1 MKRAGRI
8 LSLVI
13 ILVMM
18 TTVFCFAVP
27 AEDAQ
32 QMDTSGNLTLEK
44 TYPKDGAKGAAIE
57 NMSVKLYFDSEFTEK
72 VLKKANDGAIQLIGP
87 EGEKL
92 PTRVL
97 YNPKEEGVVLVIV
110 DNDKDGKIITGKG
123 NSEYTLKISGSL
135 RDDKGNTLGEDKT
148 ITFTTL
154 NQNANNMINML
165 MMFGMFGAIMVISM
179 RGAKKEAQ
187 KQQAARKE
195 EKVNPYKEAKRTG
208 KSVEEIVEQDQKNKA
223 KQAEKAARKAA
234 KEADYYDDYLEEGVY
249 RVKGPRPI
257 AAAGGRYITGRKALA
272 EAKKAEEEARKAQQK
287 QYDAKKGKGKKK
299 K

>member
-1 MKRAGRI
+1 MKKAGRI

-18 TTVFCFAVP
+18 TTVFCFAAA

-32 QMDTSGNLTLEK
+32 QAGTKGSLTLLD
-44 TYPKDGAKGAAIE
+44 TYPKDGSKGASID
-57 NMSVKLYFDSEFTEK
+57 NMSVKLYFDSKFTEK
-72 VLKKANDGAIQLIGP
+72 VLKKANDGAVQLIGP

-123 NSEYTLKISGSL
+123 NSEYTLKVSGSL

-148 ITFTTL
+148 IKFTTL
-154 NQNANNMINML
+154 NQSANNIVNMV
-165 MMFGMFGAIMVISM
+165 MMFVMFGAIMVISM

-187 KQQAARKE
+187 KQQAAKKD

-208 KSVEEIVEQDQKNKA
+208 KSVEEIVEQDKKNKA
-223 KQAEKAARKAA
+223 RQAEKAARKAA
-234 KEADYYDDYLEEGVY
+234 KENDDYDDYIEDGVY

-257 AAAGGRYITGRKALA
+257 AAGGGKYITGRKAMA
-272 EAKKAEEEARKAQQK
+272 EAKKAEAEARKAQQK
-287 QYDAKKGKGKKK
+287 QYKTKKGKGKKK
-299 K
+299 